1 MLFAELRGELPEVVQ
16 ETNVLIL
23 DQERAADSK
32 VMYPYLCYDY
42 WHQRG
47 TFSVHVVLKDTQ
59 AKKLSFKFNSY
70 SHACMREYWAL
81 NNVCV

>member
-1 MLFAELRGELPEVVQ
+1 MLFAELRGELPEVLQ

-23 DQERAADSK
+23 DQEHAADSK
-32 VMYPYLCYDY
+32 AMYPYLCYDY

-59 AKKLSFKFNSY
+59 AKNVSNLTVT
-70 SHACMREYWAL
+70 HMLVCMSTK
-81 NNVCV
+81 C